1 MIDRDAPVTPDELHA
16 YVDEELP
23 ADRLAAVEAWL
34 AAYPEDAAHVAGW
47 RAQAA
52 AIRARYADIAVEPTP
67 EHLLMERLPPTAQ
80 PWRALW
86 RNSSWRQIAAVT
98 ATAAVIG
105 GAAGWLA
112 HGVSASEP
120 SAFDAFTSEALTAHK
135 LYVAEVRHPIEVKAA
150 EDHLMPWLSRRV
162 GTTLRT
168 PNLES
173 FSLKLLGGRLLPG
186 PVGPAALFMY
196 EGPSGERYT
205 MYCSRSQTPRT
216 SLRYNA
222 SGEAAAVHW
231 VEGDTGYVMSGPAD
245 RDRLIEI
252 AKTAYEQMENRAP
265 TRATE
270 NLAPSPAPSAVAGQ
284 TISRRGS

>member
-1 MIDRDAPVTPDELHA
+1 
-16 YVDEELP
+16 
-23 ADRLAAVEAWL
+23 
-34 AAYPEDAAHVAGW
+34 
-47 RAQAA
+47 
-52 AIRARYADIAVEPTP
+52 
-67 EHLLMERLPPTAQ
+67 
-80 PWRALW
+80 
-86 RNSSWRQIAAVT
+86 VT
-98 ATAAVIG
+98 ATAALIG
-105 GAAGWLA
+105 AAAGWLA
-112 HGVSASEP
+112 HGVSAPEP

-135 LYVAEVRHPIEVKAA
+135 LYIAEVRHPIEVKAA
-150 EDHLMPWLSRRV
+150 EAHLMPWLSRRV
-162 GTTLRT
+162 GTTLRM

-252 AKTAYEQMENRAP
+252 AKTAYEQMEKP
-265 TRATE
+265 TQATE
-270 NLAPSPAPSAVAGQ
+270 NRIPSPAPATFAGQ